1 MLFRAIISILVAL
14 LTLSGAAF
22 GQNLVRLQGYW
33 ICQSGCT
40 CSPASPQRHTS
51 ISPKKM
57 AQYIARNECGSE
69 ANLTVSNGRVVA
81 NDWGLT
87 ATVTPNYQ
95 TIQWSNG
102 TIWKRDFPQSALES
116 GMAYWESRVFYCSL
130 EVAAF
135 PSKEDGSGEPLCD
148 DGDSVMFNAL
158 LCRAA
163 DPRGCNTVKR
173 SQDDS
178 GDDNGRFWR
187 SPKKRLLRPDEPPQ
201 LEYDKGQTT
210 FSGDHATGLFVY
222 FGLTRDAEAFRRWIR
237 WINFNG
243 TCLKFC
249 PLNAKQGW
257 PRYCKHDNCTFREGD
272 CQIFL
277 LLGERL
283 NVGVPF
289 CTHDPIDPVP
299 TVTNVAHML
308 RDAYDRL
315 VLGPPL
321 QPPADLKLL
330 RDNFEKVL
338 KAYEDVIEPIEQL
351 RVKLEAL
358 AVRSLLLAQLDQTL
372 AADFNKRGFP
382 RHNAMVRIMM
392 LEDWDL
398 HMDIMNGAARNV
410 ANDEPLNPFFQYVA
424 HRHLTKA
431 SMLPLIVGD
440 IVKKQEGACPID
452 YMTDH
457 PHIRYQ
463 WSWERDSTEKAWINT
478 MYRDCLFIAAMYN
491 EKQLPL
497 APLEE
502 SEGSLR
508 ARLDQTIKAAEELR
522 KNAEAALKRLTDLIP
537 TTRHPPLPPIP
548 SRVPPPPPPPPIP
561 SHLPIHLPP
570 PPFHL

>member
-1 MLFRAIISILVAL
+1 
-14 LTLSGAAF
+14 
-22 GQNLVRLQGYW
+22 
-33 ICQSGCT
+33 
-40 CSPASPQRHTS
+40 
-51 ISPKKM
+51 
-57 AQYIARNECGSE
+57 
-69 ANLTVSNGRVVA
+69 
-81 NDWGLT
+81 
-87 ATVTPNYQ
+87 
-95 TIQWSNG
+95 
-102 TIWKRDFPQSALES
+102 
-116 GMAYWESRVFYCSL
+116 
-130 EVAAF
+130 
-135 PSKEDGSGEPLCD
+135 
-148 DGDSVMFNAL
+148 
-158 LCRAA
+158 
-163 DPRGCNTVKR
+163 
-173 SQDDS
+173 
-178 GDDNGRFWR
+178 
-187 SPKKRLLRPDEPPQ
+187 
-201 LEYDKGQTT
+201 
-210 FSGDHATGLFVY
+210 
-222 FGLTRDAEAFRRWIR
+222 
-237 WINFNG
+237 
-243 TCLKFC
+243 
-249 PLNAKQGW
+249 
-257 PRYCKHDNCTFREGD
+257 
-272 CQIFL
+272 

-398 HMDIMNGAARNV
+398 HMDIMNGARNV